1 MRVPIPIALFFV
13 NIRVPAPLFANG
25 TLWLLGGFLLM
36 NLLVLL
42 EVADRLSLKRD
53 LEVAREIQN
62 AMLPE
67 GTWSGPGVE
76 AFGLTKPANTVGGD
90 FYDILPQPD
99 GTVLVALGDVAG
111 KASPAALL
119 MALLLAIL
127 RTLVDEGLPLTALV
141 QRLNLQVSRH
151 APASRFITL
160 FLASFTP
167 VDRPSRVRQRRPDT
181 AAAAP
186 AKWIDRTA
194 DERRHR
200 ARHVRRQHVSS
211 RRAAACIPG
220 DALLMYSDGLTEA
233 ESPDGQPFDEAG
245 LERTLALFAGA
256 YQKTAAAELGKAV
269 FDAVER
275 HRRDQRL
282 QDDLTVLVLSRL
294 AYGEQPVSGVYR
306 PESNRAGV
314 SAIRRGGRLDLADLI
329 TCIAMLVTTASSVW
343 RSSRP
348 CSRGKHSVAPARRR
362 RSLDPGISAGRR
374 NRDLDDGSRAVDS
387 NCCRRPPTRSGA
399 RVLRGDG
406 PPGHHA
412 RRRQGARS
420 IGAAGHAAGRRLPA
434 RRRSLHGDRPARPHR
449 DVASRHPPSARR
461 RTRPPAVA
469 HPRRGSPR
477 VDRRAASPRAAS
489 GETVR
494 GEEPGAEGDRFR
506 AAAAVRRCLRR
517 GNAGRRDRDRAAR
530 RRHDGLPAGAE
541 GRERAAEAVRRRRGA
556 RDAVHLGVRPPQPV

>member
-1 MRVPIPIALFFV
+1 MPRQFISRYTHDLTSEELGKLVTRETPEAYRFFARGINTAELEGLPWYKKVTGYAQGFFLAFTMRLSPARRLMYGVSLAFAVIGLLQLFAGFGLMRVPIPVALVFL

-25 TLWLLGGFLLM
+25 TIALLTGFLLM

-90 FYDILPQPD
+90 FYDILPQLD
-99 GTVLVALGDVAG
+99 GTVIVALGDVAG

-141 QRLNLQVSRH
+141 QRLNVQVARH

-160 FLASFTP
+160 FLGSYTP
-167 VDRPSRVRQRRPDT
+167 STGRLEFVNAGQTPPLL
-181 AAAAP
+181 
-186 AKWIDRTA
+186 
-194 DERRHR
+194 
-200 ARHVRRQHVSS
+200 RRQNGSIERLMSGGVALGMFDGSTYEAGELHLN
-211 RRAAACIPG
+211 PG

-294 AYGEQPVSGVYR
+294 A
-306 PESNRAGV
+306 
-314 SAIRRGGRLDLADLI
+314 
-329 TCIAMLVTTASSVW
+329 
-343 RSSRP
+343 
-348 CSRGKHSVAPARRR
+348 
-362 RSLDPGISAGRR
+362 
-374 NRDLDDGSRAVDS
+374 
-387 NCCRRPPTRSGA
+387 
-399 RVLRGDG
+399 
-406 PPGHHA
+406 
-412 RRRQGARS
+412 
-420 IGAAGHAAGRRLPA
+420 
-434 RRRSLHGDRPARPHR
+434 
-449 DVASRHPPSARR
+449 
-461 RTRPPAVA
+461 
-469 HPRRGSPR
+469 
-477 VDRRAASPRAAS
+477 
-489 GETVR
+489 
-494 GEEPGAEGDRFR
+494 
-506 AAAAVRRCLRR
+506 
-517 GNAGRRDRDRAAR
+517 
-530 RRHDGLPAGAE
+530 
-541 GRERAAEAVRRRRGA
+541 
-556 RDAVHLGVRPPQPV
+556 

>member
-1 MRVPIPIALFFV
+1 MPREFISRYTHDLTSEELGKLFTRETPEAYRFFARGINTAELEGLPWHQKTIKYAQGFFLAFTMRLSPARRLMYGVSLAFAVFGLLQLFSGFGLMRVPIPIALFFV
-13 NIRVPAPLFANG
+13 NIRIPAPLFANG
-25 TLWLLGGFLLM
+25 TISLLVGFLLM

-127 RTLVDEGLPLTALV
+127 RTLVDENMPLTALV
-141 QRLNLQVSRH
+141 QRLNIQVARH

-167 VDRPSRVRQRRPDT
+167 STGRLEFVNAGQTPPLL
-181 AAAAP
+181 
-186 AKWIDRTA
+186 
-194 DERRHR
+194 
-200 ARHVRRQHVSS
+200 RRQNGSIERLMQGGVALGMFEGSTYQAGELHLN
-211 RRAAACIPG
+211 PG

-269 FDAVER
+269 FEAVER

-294 AYGEQPVSGVYR
+294 A
-306 PESNRAGV
+306 
-314 SAIRRGGRLDLADLI
+314 
-329 TCIAMLVTTASSVW
+329 
-343 RSSRP
+343 
-348 CSRGKHSVAPARRR
+348 
-362 RSLDPGISAGRR
+362 
-374 NRDLDDGSRAVDS
+374 
-387 NCCRRPPTRSGA
+387 
-399 RVLRGDG
+399 
-406 PPGHHA
+406 
-412 RRRQGARS
+412 
-420 IGAAGHAAGRRLPA
+420 
-434 RRRSLHGDRPARPHR
+434 
-449 DVASRHPPSARR
+449 
-461 RTRPPAVA
+461 
-469 HPRRGSPR
+469 
-477 VDRRAASPRAAS
+477 
-489 GETVR
+489 
-494 GEEPGAEGDRFR
+494 
-506 AAAAVRRCLRR
+506 
-517 GNAGRRDRDRAAR
+517 
-530 RRHDGLPAGAE
+530 
-541 GRERAAEAVRRRRGA
+541 
-556 RDAVHLGVRPPQPV
+556 

>member
-1 MRVPIPIALFFV
+1 MPRQFISRYTHDLTSEELGKLFTRETPEAYRFFARGINTAELEGLPWHKKAVRYAQGFFLAFTMRLSPARRLMYGVALGLAVIGLLQLFNGFGLMRVPIPIALFFV

-25 TLWLLGGFLLM
+25 TMALLSGFLLM

-127 RTLVDEGLPLTALV
+127 RTLVDEGLPLTSLV
-141 QRLNLQVSRH
+141 QRLNIQVSRH

-160 FLASFTP
+160 FLASFHPGTGRLEFVNAGQTP
-167 VDRPSRVRQRRPDT
+167 PLL
-181 AAAAP
+181 
-186 AKWIDRTA
+186 
-194 DERRHR
+194 
-200 ARHVRRQHVSS
+200 RRQNGSIERLMQGGVALGMFEGSTYQAGEVHLN
-211 RRAAACIPG
+211 PG

-294 AYGEQPVSGVYR
+294 A
-306 PESNRAGV
+306 
-314 SAIRRGGRLDLADLI
+314 
-329 TCIAMLVTTASSVW
+329 
-343 RSSRP
+343 
-348 CSRGKHSVAPARRR
+348 
-362 RSLDPGISAGRR
+362 
-374 NRDLDDGSRAVDS
+374 
-387 NCCRRPPTRSGA
+387 
-399 RVLRGDG
+399 
-406 PPGHHA
+406 
-412 RRRQGARS
+412 
-420 IGAAGHAAGRRLPA
+420 
-434 RRRSLHGDRPARPHR
+434 
-449 DVASRHPPSARR
+449 
-461 RTRPPAVA
+461 
-469 HPRRGSPR
+469 
-477 VDRRAASPRAAS
+477 
-489 GETVR
+489 
-494 GEEPGAEGDRFR
+494 
-506 AAAAVRRCLRR
+506 
-517 GNAGRRDRDRAAR
+517 
-530 RRHDGLPAGAE
+530 
-541 GRERAAEAVRRRRGA
+541 
-556 RDAVHLGVRPPQPV
+556 

>member
-1 MRVPIPIALFFV
+1 MPRQFISRYTHDLTSEELGKLFTRETPEAYRFFARGINTAELEGLPWHQKAIKYAQGFFLAFTMRLSPARRLMYGVSLAFAVIGLLQLFAGFGLMRVPIPVALFFV

-25 TLWLLGGFLLM
+25 TIALLTGFLLM

-90 FYDILPQPD
+90 FYDILPQLD
-99 GTVLVALGDVAG
+99 GTVIVALGDVAG

-141 QRLNLQVSRH
+141 QRLNVQVARH

-160 FLASFTP
+160 FLGSYTP
-167 VDRPSRVRQRRPDT
+167 STGRFEFVNAGQTPPLL
-181 AAAAP
+181 
-186 AKWIDRTA
+186 
-194 DERRHR
+194 
-200 ARHVRRQHVSS
+200 RRQNGSIERLMSGGVALGMFDGSTYEAGELHLN
-211 RRAAACIPG
+211 PG

-294 AYGEQPVSGVYR
+294 A
-306 PESNRAGV
+306 
-314 SAIRRGGRLDLADLI
+314 
-329 TCIAMLVTTASSVW
+329 
-343 RSSRP
+343 
-348 CSRGKHSVAPARRR
+348 
-362 RSLDPGISAGRR
+362 
-374 NRDLDDGSRAVDS
+374 
-387 NCCRRPPTRSGA
+387 
-399 RVLRGDG
+399 
-406 PPGHHA
+406 
-412 RRRQGARS
+412 
-420 IGAAGHAAGRRLPA
+420 
-434 RRRSLHGDRPARPHR
+434 
-449 DVASRHPPSARR
+449 
-461 RTRPPAVA
+461 
-469 HPRRGSPR
+469 
-477 VDRRAASPRAAS
+477 
-489 GETVR
+489 
-494 GEEPGAEGDRFR
+494 
-506 AAAAVRRCLRR
+506 
-517 GNAGRRDRDRAAR
+517 
-530 RRHDGLPAGAE
+530 
-541 GRERAAEAVRRRRGA
+541 
-556 RDAVHLGVRPPQPV
+556 